1 MLDPRV
7 DAALEALGVEFEV
20 MACDPE
26 LADTAA
32 FCLAYGIDAADS
44 ANTILIKSKRP
55 EGRLAA
61 TVVLATHRLD
71 VNRAV
76 RDAMSVSKVS
86 FADAET
92 TMAATGMMI
101 GGVTPFGLPT
111 DMPVLIDADV
121 LNRGRIILGGG
132 NRSSKLAIRPESLLA
147 IASARVIPNLAR
159 PIDV

>member
-1 MLDPRV
+1 MDPRV
-7 DAALEALGVEFEV
+7 QAALRALAVDFEV
-20 MACDPE
+20 MDCDPD

-32 FCLAYGIDAADS
+32 FCAAYGIDPADS

-86 FADAET
+86 FADAAT
-92 TMAATGMMI
+92 TIAATGMMI
-101 GGVTPFGLPT
+101 GGVTPFGLPV
-111 DMPVLIDADV
+111 DLPVLVDADV
-121 LNRGRIILGGG
+121 LERERIILGGG
-132 NRSSKLAIRPESLLA
+132 NRSSKLAIRPESLLS
-147 IASARVIPNLAR
+147 IASARVIPALAR
-159 PIDV
+159 PIEV